1 MVAPWESHR
10 SHPQK
15 WNSDDEFEGGK
26 DTFSYPPA
34 PSDFE
39 DFPTPDIEVDQTG
52 YGYSFDAPIENHEQ
66 KKDSGKGGDKPSN
79 PRKYPVALFGVAA
92 CAAILVFLGL
102 RLINV
107 SFGSNSDLADGTC

>member
-15 WNSDDEFEGGK
+15 WNSDDEFVSGNE
-26 DTFSYPPA
+26 TFSYPPS

-39 DFPTPDIEVDQTG
+39 DFPTPDSEVDQ
-52 YGYSFDAPIENHEQ
+52 SEFEMPDDLPEQ
-66 KKDSGKGGDKPSN
+66 GAGGSGGKGEPPR

-92 CAAILVFLGL
+92 GVAILVFLGL

-107 SFGSNSDLADGTC
+107 SFGSNPGLADGTDTAK